1 MQTASMNAVI
11 FQPDSLYD
19 PPFRC
24 LLSDSGPPCLLKLA
38 ASSRTE
44 RFSAP
49 GPVKSQA
56 VGCHMNLQ

>member
-1 MQTASMNAVI
+1 MQTASMYVAI

-19 PPFRC
+19 PPFR

-49 GPVKSQA
+49 GPTK
-56 VGCHMNLQ
+56 LQ